1 MEIHYLEHKLKAKSL
16 VQTSPL
22 CLIIQ
27 RIFELYCNQAHVELE
42 YRQLWL
48 SYTCHSG
55 GNGDDING
63 GDDVS
68 GGDYNGGDCG
78 GGDDDDVNG
87 GDDVSGGGAADGGGG
102 GSGGS
107 DDDNSS

>member
-68 GGDYNGGDCG
+68 GG
-78 GGDDDDVNG
+78 
-87 GDDVSGGGAADGGGG
+87 GAADGGGG

>member
-16 VQTSPL
+16 FQTSPL

-55 GNGDDING
+55 GGGDDDINVGGSGDDING

-78 GGDDDDVNG
+78 GGAD
-87 GDDVSGGGAADGGGG
+87 DDVSGGWW
-102 GSGGS
+102 
-107 DDDNSS
+107 